1 MSNAKDTPT
10 RDYFPFFRSF
20 EDAISDLDDA
30 NQLVLYRAITRYGLY
45 GKEPALTGLAATMWK
60 LIYPNLRNSRKQYEN
75 GAKGGAPKG
84 NGNARKRKRPTLEE
98 AKAYFEECGY
108 NGDAEKFFN
117 YNESIGWKGL
127 KKGTFKTWKEAADS
141 WESNVDEYGE

>member
-1 MSNAKDTPT
+1 MSKATDTPI

-30 NQLVLYRAITRYGLY
+30 NQLALYKAIARYGLY

-84 NGNARKRKRPTLEE
+84 NGNARKWKRPTLKE
-98 AKAYFEECGY
+98 AKAYFDEKGY
-108 NGDAEKFFN
+108 NGDAETFWD
-117 YNESIGWKGL
+117 YYESIGWEKP
-127 KKGTFKTWKEAADS
+127 KSRKYKTWQDAADG
-141 WESNVDEYGE
+141 WQRSNYNNPT